1 MSYIR
6 YPLTGGGGATKY
18 ATAGDLPASA
28 ADGDLAIVLDTDL
41 LYVYNGASWVIIGG
55 PGAAITV
62 SDSNSVDLT
71 LAANDLTAD
80 LNLSAAA
87 ADAGNFN
94 AITSIETDGLQVQ
107 VANSSVQAAIS
118 VSDTNSIDLTYSS
131 GAISGDLR
139 LSAAAAD
146 VGYFNAAVTIE
157 ADGLQVQVANA
168 DIGLTFVP
176 YTGATGNVNLG
187 SNTLT
192 VGELI
197 DSGLTANTVPYAN
210 GSKQLTSSAVTPTE
224 LGYVSGVTSSIQN
237 QLNGK
242 QATLTFGNLTESTSS
257 ILTIT
262 GGTGAVIGTGT
273 SIQVSQA
280 TTSTSGYLSSAD
292 WNTFNNKQTATLA
305 DGNVWIGNGSNVAT
319 AVTLTGDV
327 TTTNAGVTAIGAN
340 KVTNSMLAT
349 VATATFKG
357 RTTAGTG
364 NVEDLTATQAT
375 ALLNAFVGDSG
386 SGGTKGLVPA
396 PSSGDAA
403 ANKFLKADGT
413 WATVSAASG
422 GGFTTYANENISAS
436 GTVSLSTTVMLQ
448 YRRITG
454 NGAAVTA
461 SSTPLGTSD
470 PTDGTIVR
478 LVGQSNT
485 NTVTFTNNDAGSGF
499 ILNGPATLGQYNVL
513 EMQYDSTADRWI
525 EISRNF

>member
-6 YPLTGGGGATKY
+6 YPVTGGGGATKY
-18 ATAGDLPASA
+18 ATAGDLPVSA

-71 LAANDLTAD
+71 LTANNLTAD
-80 LNLSAAA
+80 LRLSAAA

-94 AITSIETDGLQVQ
+94 AITSIETDGFQVQ

-131 GAISGDLR
+131 GVISGDLR

-146 VGYFNAAVTIE
+146 PGYFNAAVSIE
-157 ADGLQVQVANA
+157 TDGLQVQISNA
-168 DIGLTFVP
+168 SIGATFVP

-187 SNTLT
+187 TNTLT
-192 VGELI
+192 VGQII
-197 DSGLTANTVPYAN
+197 DSGLTANTVPYAD

-224 LGYVSGVTSSIQN
+224 LGYVSGVTSSIQT

-242 QATLTFGNLTESTSS
+242 QATLTFGNLTEATSS
-257 ILTIT
+257 VLSIT
-262 GGTGAVIGTGT
+262 GGTGAVIGSGT
-273 SIQVSQA
+273 SIQVTQA
-280 TTSTSGYLSSAD
+280 TTSTSGYLSSTD
-292 WNTFNNKQTATLA
+292 WNTFNNKQTASLL
-305 DGNVWIGNGSNVAT
+305 DGKVWIGNGSNVAT

-327 TTTNAGVTAIGAN
+327 TTSNAGVTAIGAN
-340 KVTNSMLAT
+340 KVTNSQLAT

-375 ALLNAFVGDSG
+375 ALLNAMVGDSG
-386 SGGTKGLVPA
+386 SGGTKGLAPA
-396 PSSGDAA
+396 PSAGDAA

>member
-1 MSYIR
+1 
-6 YPLTGGGGATKY
+6 
-18 ATAGDLPASA
+18 
-28 ADGDLAIVLDTDL
+28 
-41 LYVYNGASWVIIGG
+41 
-55 PGAAITV
+55 
-62 SDSNSVDLT
+62 
-71 LAANDLTAD
+71 
-80 LNLSAAA
+80 
-87 ADAGNFN
+87 
-94 AITSIETDGLQVQ
+94 
-107 VANSSVQAAIS
+107 
-118 VSDTNSIDLTYSS
+118 
-131 GAISGDLR
+131 
-139 LSAAAAD
+139 
-146 VGYFNAAVTIE
+146 
-157 ADGLQVQVANA
+157 
-168 DIGLTFVP
+168 
-176 YTGATGNVNLG
+176 
-187 SNTLT
+187 
-192 VGELI
+192 
-197 DSGLTANTVPYAN
+197 
-210 GSKQLTSSAVTPTE
+210 
-224 LGYVSGVTSSIQN
+224 
-237 QLNGK
+237 
-242 QATLTFGNLTESTSS
+242 
-257 ILTIT
+257 
-262 GGTGAVIGTGT
+262 VIGSGT
-273 SIQVSQA
+273 SIQVTQA
-280 TTSTSGYLSSAD
+280 TTSTSGYLSSTD
-292 WNTFNNKQTATLA
+292 WNTFNNKQTASLL
-305 DGNVWIGNGSNVAT
+305 DGKVWIGNGSNVAT

-327 TTTNAGVTAIGAN
+327 TTSNAGVTAIGAN
-340 KVTNSMLAT
+340 KVTNSQLAT

-375 ALLNAFVGDSG
+375 ALLNAMVGDSG
-386 SGGTKGLVPA
+386 SGGTKGLAPA
-396 PSSGDAA
+396 PSAGDAA